1 MLNLFSN
8 ALKFT
13 QKGGSVKIICN
24 YIQNEGQNGSIKIQ
38 IKDSGVGIKKEDIG
52 KLFKMFGFLQSKND
66 LNPKG
71 IGLGLH
77 IS

>member
-1 MLNLFSN
+1 MPLV
-8 ALKFT
+8 
-13 QKGGSVKIICN
+13 VKLINKQCF
-24 YIQNEGQNGSIKIQ
+24 KIQ